1 MSKFTDKLK
10 TYTAPILQKMGL
22 SSNKATPPPPPPN
35 SKKRASYAIKSKP
48 KRIVSYEIND
58 IKTAL
63 TLALNPD
70 QPNRTKLYE
79 IYDYILE
86 DSQLWFQIYLV
97 ALKKI
102 LVEPYALYSKGS
114 IDEEATKMIK
124 KKWNETLI
132 KHIFESEFFGFRM
145 VEGIVNNDNV
155 EIELIPNQNVC
166 PEYKII
172 WITDAWQKPNI
183 PYDGLEDELNLL
195 FFGDKKDLG
204 SLRKAAYNVIW
215 KYYSRSDW
223 SRTSEKFG
231 MPILS
236 IEADTNND
244 AEIDRLEQRAATF
257 GNDGYIVAQN
267 GDKVNIIEKKS
278 DNSHLIFYDNI
289 KYCDEQSSKVSN
301 GQTGT
306 SDEKAFVGGAEVHER
321 LLNEITYSRMTN
333 ITYEWNDQVLPFLI
347 KRGYIPS
354 TIDEFKFVNL
364 DDKKEDR
371 KEETEKNPIKP
382 PIAKPKR
389 KK

>member
-1 MSKFTDKLK
+1 
-10 TYTAPILQKMGL
+10 MGL
-22 SSNKATPPPPPPN
+22 SSNKSISPPPAPN
-35 SKKRASYAIKSKP
+35 GKIRASYAIKAKP
-48 KRIVSYEIND
+48 KRTISFEIKD

-63 TLALNPD
+63 TLALNPE

-102 LVEPYALYSKGS
+102 LVEPYALYSNGI
-114 IDEEATKMIK
+114 IDEDATKSIK
-124 KKWNETLI
+124 KKWNEKLI

-145 VEGIVNNDNV
+145 IEVIVSG
-155 EIELIPNQNVC
+155 EAIELELIPNQNVC

-183 PYDGLEDELNLL
+183 PYDGLEDDLNLL
-195 FFGDKKDLG
+195 FFGDKNDLG
-204 SLRKAAYNVIW
+204 SLRRAAYNVIW
-215 KYYSRSDW
+215 KYYARSDW

-244 AEIDRLEQRAATF
+244 SEIDRLEHRASTF
-257 GNDGYIVAQN
+257 GNDGYIVTQN

-278 DNSHLIFYDNI
+278 DNSHLIFFDNI

-321 LLNEITYSRMTN
+321 LLNEIIYSRMTN
-333 ITYEWNDQVLPFLI
+333 ITYEWNDQVLPFLK
-347 KRGYIPS
+347 KRNYIPA

-364 DDKKEDR
+364 ETKKDSN
-371 KEETEKNPIKP
+371 KTEPTPEP
-382 PIAKPKR
+382 PKPKT